1 MAPAIPLPAPRSSP
15 ALPPLDTPPAGRIVR
30 RRLHLPDGART
41 TVHLAA
47 YDLDATELR
56 VAVLS
61 ACGREPAS
69 AGSLASQARL
79 AAWCAARGVRDAI
92 VGGFFMRA
100 GGIPLGEIRTHGIAR
115 DHMPFD
121 EPWGAVR
128 GCVHVEGARPRIAHR
143 DELPEHP
150 RGDLLQAGPVLV
162 RGGVPVYDRDA
173 DREGFSAGARQFD
186 SDITDGRYPR
196 AALGLAGDRILA
208 VACDGRARRDAG
220 LALEELASL
229 LAGLG
234 CETAINLDGGGST
247 TLVADGALRNR
258 PRADYGPPE
267 PGGRPVSTA
276 LLLLPRPA

>member
-47 YDLDATELR
+47 YDLAATELR
-56 VAVLS
+56 VAVL
-61 ACGREPAS
+61 
-69 AGSLASQARL
+69 AGQARL
-79 AAWCAARGVRDAI
+79 ASWCAARGVRDAI
-92 VGGFFMRA
+92 VGGFFLRP
-100 GGIPLGEIRTHGIAR
+100 GGIPLGEVRTHGIAR
-115 DHMPFD
+115 DHVPFD

-128 GCVHVEGARPRIAHR
+128 GCLHVEGARPRIAHR
-143 DELPEHP
+143 DELPERP

-162 RGGVPVYDRDA
+162 RGGVPVYDRGA

-196 AALGLAGDRILA
+196 AAIGLAGDRILA
-208 VACDGRARRDAG
+208 IACDGRARRDAG
-220 LALEELASL
+220 LTLEELASL

-234 CETAINLDGGGST
+234 CDTALNLDGGGST
-247 TLVADGALRNR
+247 TLVADGGLRNR
-258 PRADYGPPE
+258 PRADYGQPE

-276 LLLLPRPA
+276 LLLLPRVAT